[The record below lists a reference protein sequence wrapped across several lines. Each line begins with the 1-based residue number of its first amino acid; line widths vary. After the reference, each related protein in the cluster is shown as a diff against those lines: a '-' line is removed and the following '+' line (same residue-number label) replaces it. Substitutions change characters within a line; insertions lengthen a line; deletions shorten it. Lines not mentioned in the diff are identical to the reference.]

1 MATNRKAG
9 DSPTGT
15 RSSIPCPAAEP
26 GLDHVWERIEA
37 WLAANAPAKAGGFNP
52 PASPREL
59 AKTERVLGVQFPE
72 DVRRSYLRHNGQSTE
87 VSSML
92 VEWEWY
98 SLDRVRSDWK
108 MWKGLLDGGVF
119 AGSRS
124 DTDGLRIRK
133 GDWWNPAWVPL
144 ACFEGDTLF
153 LDLAPG
159 PQGRV
164 GQIIV
169 MWQQCAQ
176 RLWGAASFTDYL
188 ALIADEMEAGRVAVH
203 KDLGDALDRIE
214 WLWATLV
221 RRGGWRKMEAW
232 PVVLNLARQFGWEP
246 AGTRP
251 PRGVRVADWD
261 ATDYITL
268 ARQQVTKADALAL
281 AAALGRAL
289 AAIPKGDR
297 AERPEDASSELAFFT
312 GYNRRELA
320 DFAKYC
326 KRGAFRITEDH
337 PDA

>member
-1 MATNRKAG
+1 MATNRKGG
-9 DSPTGT
+9 DRPAGT
-15 RSSIPCPAAEP
+15 RSSIRRSAEEAR
-26 GLDHVWERIEA
+26 LDHVWERIEA
-37 WLAANAPAKAGGFNP
+37 WLAANAPAIAGGFNA

-59 AKTERVLGVQFPE
+59 AKTERFLGVQFPE
-72 DVRRSYLRHNGQSTE
+72 DVRRSYLRHNGQSRE

-108 MWKGLLDGGVF
+108 LWKELRDRGAF

-124 DTDGLRIRK
+124 DTDGLDIRNE
-133 GDWWNPAWVPL
+133 DWWNPAWVPL
-144 ACFEGDTLF
+144 ARFEGDTLF

-159 PQGRV
+159 PQGTV

-169 MWQQCAQ
+169 ILQQCAL
-176 RLWGAASFTDYL
+176 RPWGAASFTDYL
-188 ALIADEMEAGRVAVH
+188 ALIADEMEAGWVAVN
-203 KDLGDALDRIE
+203 KDLGDALDRLE

-232 PVVLNLARQFGWEP
+232 RVVLNLARQFGWEP

-268 ARQQVTKADALAL
+268 ARQQVAKADALAL
-281 AAALGRAL
+281 AEALGRTL

-297 AERPEDASSELAFFT
+297 GAPPEDASRELAFFT
-312 GYNRRELA
+312 GYNRRGLA
-320 DFAKYC
+320 DFARYC

-337 PDA
+337 ADE